1 MKAYHLVF
9 VFVVAVIFVV
19 VVVVVVVDFIQIS
32 LKNRLIP
39 PSKNDL
45 IFKD

>member
-9 VFVVAVIFVV
+9 VFVVAVIF

-45 IFKD
+45 IFKG